1 MTYTFPD
8 KTIKKIRKDDPDFT
22 IDNGITMA
30 PRAGFEISNKCPSTY
45 KLMIV
50 EAINNGWLNPI
61 AYMKESEYVWE
72 KLGE

>member
-1 MTYTFPD
+1 MMFTTPTVTI
-8 KTIKKIRKDDPDFT
+8 KTIRKGDPDFH

>member
-1 MTYTFPD
+1 MTFTPLD
-8 KTIKKIRKDDPDFT
+8 KTIKPIRKDDPDFH

-30 PRAGFEISNKCPSTY
+30 PRAGFEISNKCPSSY
-45 KLMIV
+45 KFMII

-61 AYMKESEYVWE
+61 AYIKESEYMWE